1 MWRLRHAGHSIKKG
15 EFSLA
20 LLLLINLTQA
30 AVRSSPLREP
40 GQNGKS
46 LKPIPGRSARAVP
59 GAGRFPFLTRFPAH
73 QVSLSRPVSLCFM
86 LLSTLTTRSG
96 RPFTLTQALSFTGFS
111 SKSLAGIRSRS
122 NSFSIAFRRVWK
134 LRKVSSTRA
143 VFSLPLMVATD
154 QSPSLSNRPIW

>member
-73 QVSLSRPVSLCFM
+73 QVSLSRPVSLCFR

-96 RPFTLTQALSFTGFS
+96 RPFPLTQALSFTGFS
-111 SKSLAGIRSRS
+111 SKSLAGIRSSS

-134 LRKVSSTRA
+134 FRKVSSTRA
-143 VFSLPLMVATD
+143 VFSLPLMFATD